1 MFESKKNNHLINP
14 EVNQC
19 LEHIIE
25 AKNFA
30 NGYIFYGAE
39 GVGKK
44 QAAINFI
51 KQIFKQ
57 NNSMGN
63 IDEKISNNNHPD
75 FLIIEPSSLLQNK
88 VAKDVN
94 SKVKKKHNSEIL
106 KIDQI
111 RNVKTFLSQKSI
123 ESDKKIVLII
133 DAHRLNEAASNCLL
147 KTLEEPSNG
156 IFILLTTKL
165 NLLLDTIKSRC
176 QIIRFKSFS
185 SKQIENLF
193 QKDLEIVNSKIKKII
208 NFRDL
213 VNSANGSPGKILRNI
228 QLLQDLSEE
237 MAYILDFP
245 LKDSLQ
251 ILEIS
256 KLISENLEIDA
267 QILLILLL
275 QQIWWSKTRNVYII
289 EKLENLKSNLSNY
302 VQPRLAWE
310 VSLLKISMSL

>member
-94 SKVKKKHNSEIL
+94 SKVKKK
-106 KIDQI
+106 
-111 RNVKTFLSQKSI
+111 T
-123 ESDKKIVLII
+123 
-133 DAHRLNEAASNCLL
+133 
-147 KTLEEPSNG
+147 
-156 IFILLTTKL
+156 
-165 NLLLDTIKSRC
+165 
-176 QIIRFKSFS
+176 
-185 SKQIENLF
+185 
-193 QKDLEIVNSKIKKII
+193 
-208 NFRDL
+208 
-213 VNSANGSPGKILRNI
+213 
-228 QLLQDLSEE
+228 
-237 MAYILDFP
+237 
-245 LKDSLQ
+245 
-251 ILEIS
+251 
-256 KLISENLEIDA
+256 
-267 QILLILLL
+267 
-275 QQIWWSKTRNVYII
+275 
-289 EKLENLKSNLSNY
+289 
-302 VQPRLAWE
+302 
-310 VSLLKISMSL
+310 